1 MSTTLNYMNS
11 MFTAVIH
18 NESRECEFTEAEAS
32 QPIHCCLCYPS
43 TPGPPLWNCIATT
56 RPSLSLLPS
65 GEYSIAVSTC
75 TYNPLST
82 ATALSQTVSMATT
95 SATAANIISTDHVII
110 TMPTVVIT
118 TNSTVAASNL
128 VINSTI
134 VTMTIVTMTADATII
149 AVVVSVVAVLLVV
162 VVLVQCVIIVYYRA
176 TKQRT
181 ATKQEPSK

>member
-1 MSTTLNYMNS
+1 MSTTLNNVNS
-11 MFTAVIH
+11 MYIAVIN
-18 NESRECEFTEAEAS
+18 NESRECEFTDTEVP

-43 TPGPPLWNCIATT
+43 TPGLPLWNCIATT
-56 RPSLSLLPS
+56 PSLSLLPS

-95 SATAANIISTDHVII
+95 SATAANIISTDHVIV

-134 VTMTIVTMTADATII
+134 VTMTTVTMTADATII

-176 TKQRT
+176 GKQRT
-181 ATKQEPSK
+181 TTKQEPPK